1 MKNIDE
7 LIKNSETEK
16 NIEVRPELW
25 RKLERR
31 LDDAP
36 ESSVQKSIW
45 RPWLIAASVSLIF
58 GFSILWKASN
68 NYQVEDLHADIT
80 PTFSKEEV
88 VLVNYANYPPADYN
102 G

>member
-7 LIKNSETEK
+7 LIKNSETER

-36 ESSVQKSIW
+36 PASEQRSFW

-58 GFSILWKASN
+58 GFSIFWKASN
-68 NYQVEDLHADIT
+68 NYHVEDLLADQT
-80 PTFSKEEV
+80 PTFSKEEF
-88 VLVNYANYPPADYN
+88 VLVNYANYPPKDYN